1 MNEVVV
7 TVGAGVVVV
16 FVVNGP
22 EMTGIVYL
30 INTII
35 YLLLQQEWAGV

>member
-1 MNEVVV
+1 MKAAGVEI
-7 TVGAGVVVV
+7 GAGVVAVV
-16 FVVNGP
+16 VVDGS

-30 INTII
+30 MTTII